1 MARLLSALPTGLH
14 FREIWWKDPCEKEIE
29 GVMVLVEKCGDTLE
43 CIYLE
48 APFEAYGRPPL
59 FSLCDRFDT

>member
-1 MARLLSALPTGLH
+1 
-14 FREIWWKDPCEKEIE
+14 
-29 GVMVLVEKCGDTLE
+29 MVLVEKCGDTLE

-48 APFEAYGRPPL
+48 APFETYGGPLL